1 MKDRMGAFRGG
12 TPFILGT
19 IVFLIVCVIGLRFIM
34 NKDKLFEMVESKSV
48 DGFSTGPTRAADC
61 NCLPGYIPS
70 RAGGFDGD
78 IFSTIGDD
86 GSIFYLYNPNGTDK
100 IYIIG
105 NGDKCGL
112 PNPNSKY
119 TSKENLTMT
128 KNRNSLISSSG
139 KTYEYAGGIY
149 NEDTCRIV
157 KKRESG
163 TYFCQ
168 NLDTPGK
175 TRSCY

>member
-1 MKDRMGAFRGG
+1 MGAFRGG

-34 NKDKLFEMVESKSV
+34 NKDKLFEMVGSKSV

-78 IFSTIGDD
+78 IFSTIGGD
-86 GSIFYLYNPNGTDK
+86 GTIFYLYNPIGTDK
-100 IYIIG
+100 MYIIG
-105 NGDKCGL
+105 DGNNCGL
-112 PNPNSKY
+112 PKPNSKY
-119 TSKENLTMT
+119 SAKEKLNMVGIGSGFT
-128 KNRNSLISSSG
+128 SSSG
-139 KTYEYAGGIY
+139 KKYEFTGSIHDE
-149 NEDTCRIV
+149 NTCSLV
-157 KKRESG
+157 KKKDSG

-168 NLDTPGK
+168 NLDSPGK